1 MEGAPMGS
9 VTGAAVGA
17 ASRLLDWEAAKRIGS
32 RLAGAAPSV
41 RRADRARLAEDLHD
55 AVAHADSLVTEFT
68 GLRLDAPASRAWVM
82 TRPEWLGQN
91 LRGFEQVLE
100 PVAARLVGRRPDG
113 ALAPVRRGLL
123 AFQVGGIL
131 GYLSRRVLGQ
141 YDLFL
146 PPDDRDLIYF
156 VGPNVVELERKYR
169 FPGKEFRLWLALHE
183 VTHRVQF
190 EGVPWLRA
198 YLGEQIDSYLRTL
211 DLDPRELIERLRRAR
226 DEIRRDGR
234 WKEMGVLAVLM
245 TPEQRETFR
254 KMQALMSLLEGHGN
268 YVMDRLSEGRVA
280 SASRM
285 RRTLRERRNRR
296 GMGKV
301 VQRAVGLDVKGRQYD
316 TGERFVSEVVRHSGP
331 EGFARVWESPDHLP
345 TLTEIARPRA
355 WVERVAAT
363 P

>member
-1 MEGAPMGS
+1 MEGAPAGS
-9 VTGAAVGA
+9 VTSRVSGA
-17 ASRLLDWEAAKRIGS
+17 ASRLLDWEAAERIGG
-32 RLAGAAPSV
+32 RLTGATPAL
-41 RRADRARLAEDLHD
+41 RRADRARLAEDLHE
-55 AVAHADSLVTEFT
+55 AVATADPLVAELT
-68 GLRLDAPASRAWVM
+68 GLRPEATGSRAWVM
-82 TRPEWLGQN
+82 TRREWLAQN

-100 PVAARLVGRRPDG
+100 PVADRLVGRRPEG

-169 FPGKEFRLWLALHE
+169 FPPKEFRLWLALHE

-198 YLGEQIDSYLRTL
+198 HLGELIESYLRSL
-211 DLDPRELIERLRRAR
+211 DLDARELIERLRRAR
-226 DEIRRDGR
+226 EEIRRDAR
-234 WKEMGVLAVLM
+234 WREMGVLAVLM

-268 YVMDRLSEGRVA
+268 YVMDRLSDGRVR

-285 RRTLRERRNRR
+285 RRTLRERRRR
-296 GMGKV
+296 QGLAKV

-316 TGERFVSEVVRHSGP
+316 TGERFVSEVVRHAGP
-331 EGFARVWESPDHLP
+331 EGFSRVWESPEHLP
-345 TLTEIARPRA
+345 TLSEIGRPRV
-355 WVERVAAT
+355 WVERVAAA

>member
-1 MEGAPMGS
+1 MS
-9 VTGAAVGA
+9 VTGA
-17 ASRLLDWEAAKRIGS
+17 ASRLLDWQAAERIGGRFS
-32 RLAGAAPSV
+32 GTSPAV

-55 AVAHADSLVTEFT
+55 AVSQADPLVTELT
-68 GLRLDAPASRAWVM
+68 GLRLSGPASRAWVM
-82 TRPEWLGQN
+82 TRKDWLSQN

-100 PVAARLVGRRPDG
+100 PVAARLVDRRPDG
-113 ALAPVRRGLL
+113 ALAPVRRSLL

-156 VGPNVVELERKYR
+156 VGPNVLELEGKHR
-169 FPGKEFRLWLALHE
+169 FPRDQFRLWLALHE

-198 YLGEQIDSYLRTL
+198 YLGELIESYLRSL
-211 DLDPRELIERLRRAR
+211 DLDARVLIERLRRAR
-226 DEIRRDGR
+226 DEIRRDDR
-234 WKEMGVLAVLM
+234 WREMGILAVLM
-245 TPEQRETFR
+245 TPEQRDTFR

-268 YVMDRLSEGRVA
+268 YVMDRLSEERLPA
-280 SASRM
+280 APRM
-285 RRTLRERRNRR
+285 RRTLRDRRRRPGWNR
-296 GMGKV
+296 V

-316 TGERFVSEVVRHSGP
+316 SGERFVSQVVRHAGP
-331 EGFARVWESPDHLP
+331 TGFARVWESPGNLP
-345 TLTEIARPRA
+345 TLAEISRPRA
-355 WVERVAAT
+355 WVERVAAS